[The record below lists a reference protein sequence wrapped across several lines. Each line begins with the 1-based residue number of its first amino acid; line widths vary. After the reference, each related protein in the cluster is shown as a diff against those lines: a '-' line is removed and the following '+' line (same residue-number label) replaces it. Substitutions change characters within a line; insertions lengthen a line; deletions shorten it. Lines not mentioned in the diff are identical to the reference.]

1 MMNRIRHFNKR
12 VTNRVTMQFAG
23 LRYSPIS
30 IIRHVGRRSGKLYET
45 PVIVEPLAEG
55 FVFALTYGPDVDW
68 YRNILATGRATL
80 RWHGKEY
87 ALEKP
92 EPIDRQAALPAF
104 PQPFRLILRLVGPR
118 HCFRMKQQS

>member
-1 MMNRIRHFNKR
+1 MK
-12 VTNRVTMQFAG
+12 FAG

-92 EPIDRQAALPAF
+92 EPIDRQAALAAF
-104 PQPFRLILRLVGPR
+104 PQPFRLILRFVGPR
-118 HCFRMKQQS
+118 HYFRMKQQS